1 MKIPRVI
8 GESLRLKIELM
19 LENWNCQGFVN
30 LQRNEVERKIE
41 NYLREIR
48 WNGVINFIKGAFD
61 CRNEL
66 LFERRGSREGTK
78 RRKSMLSAQ

>member
-1 MKIPRVI
+1 
-8 GESLRLKIELM
+8 M

-48 WNGVINFIKGAFD
+48 WNGNKFHKGGVRLQKRIIIREEGFEGG
-61 CRNEL
+61 NE
-66 LFERRGSREGTK
+66 T
-78 RRKSMLSAQ
+78 

>member
-1 MKIPRVI
+1 M
-8 GESLRLKIELM
+8 
-19 LENWNCQGFVN
+19 
-30 LQRNEVERKIE
+30 QRNEVERKIE

-66 LFERRGSREGTK
+66 LFERRG
-78 RRKSMLSAQ
+78 